1 LETLY
6 SPWRM
11 AYISSAEKPPE
22 CIFCEFPKKNED
34 EAFLILHRGKTC
46 FVILNAFPYNPGHL
60 MVVPYRHIADYES
73 LSDMELLEMHRL
85 AGACIAVLKEN
96 MAPHGF
102 NMGINLGR
110 IAGAGVDGHV
120 HLHVVPRWSGDT
132 NFTTVIG
139 ETRVLPEALSVTWTK
154 LKKALSVRV

>member
-1 LETLY
+1 METLY

-11 AYISSAEKPPE
+11 AYIASAEKSPE

-34 EAFLILHRGKTC
+34 EALLILHRGKNC
-46 FVILNAFPYNPGHL
+46 FVIMNAYPYNPGHL
-60 MVVPYRHIADYES
+60 MVVPYRHVADYES
-73 LSDMELLEMHRL
+73 LSDEELLEMHRL
-85 AGACIAVLKEN
+85 AGDCIAAMKTT
-96 MAPHGF
+96 MSPHGF

-132 NFTTVIG
+132 NFTTVVG
-139 ETRVLPEALSVTWTK
+139 EMRVLPEALSVTWAKVTG
-154 LKKALSVRV
+154 ALVVRG

>member
-1 LETLY
+1 METLY

-11 AYISSAEKPPE
+11 AYISSAAKSPE
-22 CIFCEFPKKNED
+22 CLFCALPKSNVD
-34 EAFLILHRGKTC
+34 EALLILHRGKSC

-60 MVVPYRHIADYES
+60 MVVPYRHVADYES
-73 LSDMELLEMHRL
+73 LSDPELLEMHRL
-85 AGACIAVLKEN
+85 AGDCIAALKRT

-139 ETRVLPEALSVTWTK
+139 EMRVLPEALSVTWAK
-154 LKKALSVRV
+154 LKEALTVRG

>member
-11 AYISSAEKPPE
+11 AYISSAEKSQE

-60 MVVPYRHIADYES
+60 MVVPYRHIADYEN

-85 AGACIAVLKEN
+85 AGACIAALKEN

-154 LKKALSVRV
+154 LKKALSVRG

>member
-11 AYISSAEKPPE
+11 AYISTAEKSQE

-85 AGACIAVLKEN
+85 AGACIAALKEN

-154 LKKALSVRV
+154 LKKALSVRG

>member
-1 LETLY
+1 
-6 SPWRM
+6 M
-11 AYISSAEKPPE
+11 AYISTAEKSQE

-85 AGACIAVLKEN
+85 AGACIAALKEN

-154 LKKALSVRV
+154 LKKALSVRG

>member
-11 AYISSAEKPPE
+11 AYISSADKSPG
-22 CIFCEFPKKNED
+22 CIFCEFPKKNQD
-34 EAFLILHRGKTC
+34 EVLLILHRGKTC
-46 FVILNAFPYNPGHL
+46 FIIMNAYPYNPGHL
-60 MVVPYRHIADYES
+60 MVVPYRHVADYEK
-73 LSDMELLEMHRL
+73 LTDEELLEMHRL
-85 AGACIAVLKEN
+85 AGDCITAIRKA

-120 HLHVVPRWSGDT
+120 HLHIVPRWSGDT
-132 NFTTVIG
+132 NFSTVVG
-139 ETRVLPEALSVTWTK
+139 ETRVLPEALPVTWGK
-154 LKKALSVRV
+154 LKEALSVRG

>member
-1 LETLY
+1 METLY

-11 AYISSAEKPPE
+11 AYIASADKPQS

-34 EAFLILHRGKTC
+34 ESLLILHRGKSC
-46 FVILNAFPYNPGHL
+46 FVIMNAYPYNPGHL
-60 MVVPYRHIADYES
+60 MVVPYRHIADYED
-73 LSDMELLEMHRL
+73 LEEMELLEMHRL
-85 AGACIAVLKEN
+85 AGDCIVAMKKI

-132 NFTTVIG
+132 NFTTVVG
-139 ETRVLPEALSVTWTK
+139 QTRVLPEALPITFAK
-154 LKKALSVRV
+154 LKEALAVRD

>member
-1 LETLY
+1 METLY

-11 AYISSAEKPPE
+11 AYISSAEKSPE
-22 CIFCEFPKKNED
+22 CIFCAFPKKNED
-34 EAFLILHRGKTC
+34 EALLILHRGKSC

-60 MVVPYRHIADYES
+60 MVVPYRHVADYES
-73 LSDMELLEMHRL
+73 LSDPELLEMHRL
-85 AGACIAVLKEN
+85 AGDCIAALKRT

-139 ETRVLPEALSVTWTK
+139 EMRVLPEALSVTWAK
-154 LKKALSVRV
+154 LKEALAVRG

>member
-1 LETLY
+1 METLY

-11 AYISSAEKPPE
+11 AYISTAEKSQE

-85 AGACIAVLKEN
+85 AGACIAALKEN

-154 LKKALSVRV
+154 LKKALSVRG